1 MGIDRH
7 TELKGLLSELK
18 LSEMAANFSQV
29 ALASAKEGLSHEAF
43 LYELVKQEQ
52 AARQERRLARLLTQ
66 SKLPTGK
73 TFTGLELGR
82 YSPLLRS
89 QLEKLR
95 SGSFVAEAINVVA
108 VGPPGVG
115 KSHAVAAIG
124 YDLIRQGKRVG
135 WSSTAGLVQGLL
147 LAKRE
152 LRLVA
157 ELERLNRIDCLIM
170 DDIGYVQHNR
180 DEMEVLFTLLSER
193 YERRSVIITTN
204 LVFSEWERIFK
215 DPLTTLA
222 ALDRVIHHSV
232 VLDMRQVESY
242 RARQALDQRQ
252 TSGSGGEGGVK
263 PLVHATR
270 RAVQPPPH
278 PTSDKAANT
287 ATSIPLEV

>member
-1 MGIDRH
+1 MVIDRH
-7 TELKGLLSELK
+7 SELKELLTELK
-18 LSEMAANFSQV
+18 LSRMSANFSQV
-29 ALASAKEGLSHEAF
+29 ALSSAKEGLSHEAF
-43 LYELVKQEQ
+43 LYELVRQESE
-52 AARQERRLARLLTQ
+52 ARGERRLVRLLAQ
-66 SKLPTGK
+66 SKLPIGK
-73 TFTGLELGR
+73 TFDGFEFGQ

-89 QLEKLR
+89 QLERLR
-95 SGSFVAEAINVVA
+95 SGKFVLEATNVVA

-124 YDLIRQGKRVG
+124 YELIRQGRRVL
-135 WSSTAGLVQGLL
+135 WSSTAGLVQRLL

-152 LRLVA
+152 LRLVS
-157 ELERLNRIDCLIM
+157 ELERLNRIECLIL

-232 VLDMRQVESY
+232 VLDMMKVESY
-242 RARQALDQRQ
+242 RARQALGQRQ
-252 TSGSGGEGGVK
+252 EGGSKKDVK
-263 PLVHATR
+263 PNTLI
-270 RAVQPPPH
+270 PPE
-278 PTSDKAANT
+278 T
-287 ATSIPLEV
+287 